1 MASRQKNSSERIASG
16 RNANQFVVFAI
27 FIAGMVFALP
37 TMLVLTLGLL
47 PTLVALVVDLNPR
60 KYAARAVGFLNIA
73 GSLPF
78 LFKLWFGAHSLVGAM
93 KILTDVFAWLV
104 IYSAAAMGWLIYMGM
119 PQVAGFLME
128 LNASRQIRRIDARR
142 SALVREWGEDIAL
155 GG

>member
-1 MASRQKNSSERIASG
+1 MSARQKNSSERLASAK
-16 RNANQFVVFAI
+16 NATQFVLLAI

-47 PTLVALVVDLNPR
+47 PTLVALVVDMHPR
-60 KYAARAVGFLNIA
+60 KYAARAVGFLNFA
-73 GSLPF
+73 GTMPF
-78 LFKLWFGAHSLVGAM
+78 LFKLWFGTHSLVAAM

-104 IYSAAAMGWLIYMGM
+104 IYSAAGMGWLIYLGM

-128 LNASRQIRRIDARR
+128 MNASRRIRRIDARR
-142 SALVREWGEDIAL
+142 ATLIKEWGEDIAL